1 MKTQTISVLRLCRQ
15 NMKPI
20 AVAVAMTIISVS
32 ALSVK
37 SNAEPSAA
45 TSCPPLGVSNI
56 NLAKNPS
63 FETIGPNGSPT
74 SWPPGTISGPVPSAA
89 KDWFM
94 HSSNNGD
101 KVTSRLVPTT
111 VPGPGG
117 TKMLHFIAG
126 GNEGG
131 PYQSVDLEPKRMMFS
146 AWVYVKRG
154 MVVLQP
160 HGSNVGPN
168 SWSQKHNQWEQL
180 RACTDGTV
188 PNNFLI
194 IWQQDPNGGEFF
206 IDRVEFKEMAPP

>member
-1 MKTQTISVLRLCRQ
+1 MKTQTILVLRLCRQ

-20 AVAVAMTIISVS
+20 VVAVAMTVISVF

-37 SNAEPSAA
+37 SNADPSAA
-45 TSCPPLGVSNI
+45 FSCPDFSFATNI

-63 FETIGPNGSPT
+63 FEIIGPNGSPT
-74 SWPPGTISGPVPSAA
+74 TDGLPPASSAA

-101 KVTSRLVPTT
+101 SVTSSLVPTT

-117 TKMLHFIAG
+117 TKMLRFIAG
-126 GNEGG
+126 GSEGG
-131 PYQSVDLEPKRMMFS
+131 PYQYVDLPQKRMMFS

-154 MVVLQP
+154 KVVLQP
-160 HGSNVGPN
+160 NGGNVGPN
-168 SWSQKHNQWEQL
+168 SWSQKLNQWEQL

-188 PNNFLI
+188 PNNFLV

-206 IDRVEFKEMAPP
+206 IDRVEFKEMSPR